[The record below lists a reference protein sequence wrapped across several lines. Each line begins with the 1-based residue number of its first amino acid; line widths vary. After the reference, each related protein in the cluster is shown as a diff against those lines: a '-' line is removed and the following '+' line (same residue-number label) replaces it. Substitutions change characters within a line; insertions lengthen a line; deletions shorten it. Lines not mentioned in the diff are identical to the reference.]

1 MNTVPKTSDFSVRL
15 FEQAW
20 KGRKIWV
27 IQAVCFEFFT
37 EHLHEN
43 FASLFLAFNFELF
56 LIETN
61 YEGRAKRFVASTFPL
76 STCCWVRVALF
87 CFIFQ
92 VLLFLTHLVPFN
104 IFWRHSS
111 MLVYN
116 NFPPWNFS
124 LKIVNCFP
132 RQTTSNETIFH
143 FFFINFFIF
152 AHIFSQKL
160 ECALFNPC
168 VVIGNVSF

>member
-1 MNTVPKTSDFSVRL
+1 MNFSKNTFTRILLHYFWRL
-15 FEQAW
+15 
-20 KGRKIWV
+20 ILN
-27 IQAVCFEFFT
+27 CFSLRQIMKDERRG
-37 EHLHEN
+37 L
-43 FASLFLAFNFELF
+43 LFLLF
-56 LIETN
+56 HFLLLVE
-61 YEGRAKRFVASTFPL
+61 Y
-76 STCCWVRVALF
+76 
-87 CFIFQ
+87 
-92 VLLFLTHLVPFN
+92 VLLYFVLYFKIYFFLTHLVPFN

-132 RQTTSNETIFH
+132 HQTTSNETIFH

-168 VVIGNVSF
+168 LIIGNVSF